1 MQEII
6 KVCYEHV
13 IVDKIAVSS
22 QWSVSESEFRVLR
35 S

>member
-13 IVDKIAVSS
+13 IVDKIAISS
-22 QWSVSESEFRVLR
+22 QLSAVSVGV
-35 S
+35 